1 VVIYDVLGRQL
12 FDQKGIGANDF
23 IDSNISMRQQ
33 SVIVKIKLES
43 GIIVTKKVLL

>member
-1 VVIYDVLGRQL
+1 VVIYDVLGRHL
-12 FDQKGIGANDF
+12 FAQKGIGANDF
-23 IDSNISMRQQ
+23 MASNIAMSQQ